1 MFGFPAGPA
10 HPLSKP
16 LVSPHMCTMFPVQ
29 ARPWATCGWAR
40 GTSQGQEEQAG
51 DKRWVALVQLGVRAV
66 LVVQGQLVLNTT
78 RIPIITGGVSL
89 HTKSME
95 LQRGGAWSFAKS
107 AANRRE
113 ASGFCLT
120 IEKL

>member
-1 MFGFPAGPA
+1 
-10 HPLSKP
+10 
-16 LVSPHMCTMFPVQ
+16 MFPVQ

-51 DKRWVALVQLGVRAV
+51 DKRWVALVHLGVRAV
-66 LVVQGQLVLNTT
+66 LVAQGQLVLNTT

-95 LQRGGAWSFAKS
+95 LQRGGHGVLQNQRQTVGKPVAFA
-107 AANRRE
+107 
-113 ASGFCLT
+113 
-120 IEKL
+120 